1 MRGKSVYKP
10 PAPLTIHK
18 LNHLVI
24 DDRQIEIRK
33 QVQGRR
39 RTRVMLSYHPD
50 GILFIDAPRNTTERA
65 LRIIIFRH
73 EWWLRKEIQK
83 CKAGSHVIYPSKYE
97 SGQVLYVLGSPT
109 TLRVLMQDTT
119 SVKYHDAR
127 LVVKAP
133 EDAPIQ
139 ALVHE
144 WYRELAHSVLHST
157 VRRIC
162 SSTDLLDQPPKWNH
176 RFMSSKWGSC
186 SSSGT
191 MHLNTHL
198 VKVPQEAIDMV
209 VLHELC
215 HFEELNHGPKFYAL
229 MNRHM
234 PDWKKHDA
242 TLTKFQ
248 RLLHEPLTYC

>member
-10 PAPLTIHK
+10 PLPLKINR

-24 DDRQIEIRK
+24 DNQRIEICKRN
-33 QVQGRR
+33 QSRR

-50 GILFIDAPRNTTERA
+50 GVLFIDAPRSTTDRA
-65 LRIIIFRH
+65 LRIIIFRN
-73 EWWLRKEIQK
+73 EPWLRKEIQK
-83 CKAGSHVIYPSKYE
+83 YKNRDLIVYPTKYE
-97 SGQVLYVLGSPT
+97 SGQVLYVLGTPA
-109 TLRVLMQDTT
+109 TLRVHMHAKAK
-119 SVKYHDAR
+119 VKYNNAS
-127 LVVKAP
+127 LVVRAP
-133 EDAPIQ
+133 DEVSIKS
-139 ALVHE
+139 LVHD
-144 WYRELAHSVLHST
+144 WYRELAHSVLLAT

-162 SSTDLLDQPPKWNH
+162 ASTNLLEQLPKWSH
-176 RFMSSKWGSC
+176 RFMTSKWGSC

-191 MHLNTHL
+191 MNLNTHL

-215 HFEELNHGPKFYAL
+215 HFKELNHGPRFYEL

-242 TLTKFQ
+242 TLAKYQ
-248 RLLHEPLTYC
+248 QLLQEQLT